1 MWSTDL
7 RRGALDSRLPALVI
21 EICVLFL
28 FWLFGEG
35 CASGPPTAPS
45 PLSPPTL
52 LGILYQRLA
61 LECPGEVFEHCLNTT
76 FGQVFKHC
84 LNTTFL
90 QLFTQSLH
98 VNEVLAFER

>member
-1 MWSTDL
+1 MAPPPL
-7 RRGALDSRLPALVI
+7 RPPA
-21 EICVLFL
+21 
-28 FWLFGEG
+28 
-35 CASGPPTAPS
+35 
-45 PLSPPTL
+45 L
-52 LGILYQRLA
+52 LGILYQPNQRLA